1 MTNFTSIDKIQD
13 ILIKNNIVFYM
24 NWEEWRIE
32 IDLKDFLISDI

>member
-32 IDLKDFLISDI
+32 IDLKEITK